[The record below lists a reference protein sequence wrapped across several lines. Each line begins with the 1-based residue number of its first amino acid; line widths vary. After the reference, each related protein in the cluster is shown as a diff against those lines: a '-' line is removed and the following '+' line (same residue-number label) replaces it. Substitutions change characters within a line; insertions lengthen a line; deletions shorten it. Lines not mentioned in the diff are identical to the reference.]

1 MGLSPKLYKNHL
13 SGVGFAPTIQHH
25 RAAVTEGYVV
35 GPQEGCSQGRF
46 DEAKRRVSGGDR
58 LLPPLVVSDDDCE
71 EALRFTGIVASE
83 ILATHP
89 RTLMMYE
96 HLNMIKPKRTA
107 TNRRRYSQRDLM
119 KLQSIQTLTRKHGVN
134 LAGVRYILALLK
146 QLQVAG
152 LKAPDALKELDV
164 TLLDV

>member
-1 MGLSPKLYKNHL
+1 MNTKQQFDVAEIAAGRIPGDPANIGLDKPIYTL
-13 SGVGFAPTIQHH
+13 S
-25 RAAVTEGYVV
+25 
-35 GPQEGCSQGRF
+35 
-46 DEAKRRVSGGDR
+46 
-58 LLPPLVVSDDDCE
+58 
-71 EALRFTGIVASE
+71 VASE

-119 KLQSIQTLTRKHGVN
+119 KLQAIQTLTPKHGVN
-134 LAGVRYILALLK
+134 LAGVRYILGLLK

-152 LKAPDALKELDV
+152 LKAPDALRDLDV
-164 TLLDV
+164 SQLDV